1 VRLSPQRISHTLRA
15 GLLWDNVQARKA
27 IQYPS
32 AGFAVSKIGDNL
44 TESKEALWL
53 RLKLHFTESFS
64 GELLQQRREQDREQ
78 VAEVGGKRRRHAYR
92 YVLLLLAVILLPVV
106 AHNIYIRQ
114 IIPAAGSLLLLG
126 ILMVNILLLSANR
139 AAFLSPPLV
148 LILSIALVLL
158 SLYYGQNYNLY
169 LLFPLLVVL
178 PVLLKTRWAMFL
190 AVLSGLLAAPV
201 ALTQYDR
208 TTVAAIGIS
217 MGLTW
222 LVSALLVF
230 AMTTQSR
237 RLRDMAITD
246 SLTGVFNRRYLEIQ
260 AVKALQDW
268 ERYRRPVSLLLLD
281 LDHFKR
287 VNDKFGHA
295 IGDAVLQRL
304 VNLIQ
309 QRIRKVDTL
318 CRFGG
323 EEFMVLLSETTAQK
337 ALYVAEDLRG
347 AVEREKLLPE
357 GSMTISVGVCDVTQ
371 VQDMEHWFKLVDA
384 ALYQAKHNGRN
395 RVELAVPLSDAAT
408 AIAPTLPAKTLPDW
422 R

>member
-1 VRLSPQRISHTLRA
+1 
-15 GLLWDNVQARKA
+15 
-27 IQYPS
+27 
-32 AGFAVSKIGDNL
+32 
-44 TESKEALWL
+44 
-53 RLKLHFTESFS
+53 LKLHFTESFS
-64 GELLQQRREQDREQ
+64 GELLQQRREQDHEQ
-78 VAEVGGKRRRHAYR
+78 IAEVRGKRHRHAYR

-114 IIPAAGSLLLLG
+114 IIPAVGSLLLLG

-148 LILSIALVLL
+148 LMLSIALVLL

-178 PVLLKTRWAMFL
+178 PVLLKTRWAVFL

-208 TTVAAIGIS
+208 ATVAAIGIS

-230 AMTTQSR
+230 AMTAQSR

-246 SLTGVFNRRYLEIQ
+246 SLTGAFNRRYLELQ
-260 AVKALQDW
+260 AFKAVQDW

-295 IGDAVLQRL
+295 IGDAALQRL
-304 VNLIQ
+304 VKLIQ

-337 ALYVAEDLRG
+337 ARFVAEELRA

-357 GSMTISVGVCDVTQ
+357 GSMTVSVGVCDVTQ

-395 RVELAVPLSDAAT
+395 RVELAVSLSDAAT
-408 AIAPTLPAKTLPDW
+408 ANAPTLPAKTLPHW

>member
-1 VRLSPQRISHTLRA
+1 
-15 GLLWDNVQARKA
+15 
-27 IQYPS
+27 
-32 AGFAVSKIGDNL
+32 
-44 TESKEALWL
+44 
-53 RLKLHFTESFS
+53 
-64 GELLQQRREQDREQ
+64 
-78 VAEVGGKRRRHAYR
+78 
-92 YVLLLLAVILLPVV
+92 
-106 AHNIYIRQ
+106 
-114 IIPAAGSLLLLG
+114 
-126 ILMVNILLLSANR
+126 M
-139 AAFLSPPLV
+139 
-148 LILSIALVLL
+148 
-158 SLYYGQNYNLY
+158 Y

-178 PVLLKTRWAMFL
+178 PVLLKTRWAVFL

-208 TTVAAIGIS
+208 TTVTAIGIS

-230 AMTTQSR
+230 AMTAQSR

-246 SLTGVFNRRYLEIQ
+246 SLTGVFNRRYLELQ

-323 EEFMVLLSETTAQK
+323 EEFMVLLSETTAPK
-337 ALYVAEDLRG
+337 ALLRG
-347 AVEREKLLPE
+347 RRVARARWRERNYCLRAV
-357 GSMTISVGVCDVTQ
+357 
-371 VQDMEHWFKLVDA
+371 
-384 ALYQAKHNGRN
+384 
-395 RVELAVPLSDAAT
+395 
-408 AIAPTLPAKTLPDW
+408 
-422 R
+422 